1 MIGLGNNINKLV
13 KCGFARFSA
22 DLIIFDST
30 HLYITKILH
39 LYLRTIHNMHISDR
53 TNNSFQTYGTWKHE

>member
-13 KCGFARFSA
+13 KYGFALVFSA
-22 DLIIFDST
+22 DLIIFDNT

-39 LYLRTIHNMHISDR
+39 LYLRTIHYMQISDR
-53 TNNSFQTYGTWKHE
+53 TSN